1 MQLIKLKEAAKLLG
15 LSEKTL
21 YQWHWRKAD
30 FPFVKLGRT
39 LRVSEEDLFKYIKDR
54 LPR

>member
-1 MQLIKLKEAAKLLG
+1 MKLIKLREAARLLS

-21 YQWHWRKAD
+21 YQWHWRKKD

-39 LRVSEEDLFKYIKDR
+39 LRVSEEDLVRYIKEG